1 MHTHLAECIYVKYY
15 DVFCKSLQLIGH
27 CIAGGVWIENDSTFR
42 LVDFIDGR
50 LYTSE
55 NGQTTQWHSLRESWQ
70 AMDLS
75 TAAYTYHDVTHALYH
90 HHSWNLLSLSA
101 TVRRVKVLIFLV
113 CSSFV
118 DVFLSFLWLVIFP
131 FYAINISRSVVNLLF
146 SWIL

>member
-55 NGQTTQWHSLRESWQ
+55 NG
-70 AMDLS
+70 
-75 TAAYTYHDVTHALYH
+75 
-90 HHSWNLLSLSA
+90 
-101 TVRRVKVLIFLV
+101 
-113 CSSFV
+113 
-118 DVFLSFLWLVIFP
+118 
-131 FYAINISRSVVNLLF
+131 
-146 SWIL
+146 